1 MTQPPPRP
9 ASPSFWHSFIG
20 WFVDNKLIVF
30 LLAGMLVAAGLYVS
44 PFQSSTALPSDPVP
58 VDAIPDIGEN
68 QQIVFTEWSGRS
80 PKDIEDQITYPLTT
94 ALLGIPGVRTVRS
107 SSAFGFSTIYVI
119 FSDKIEFY
127 WSRSRVLEKLA
138 SLPPG
143 TVPDGVTP
151 TLGPDATALGQI
163 FWYTLQGQD
172 ADGNVVG
179 GWDPDELRS
188 IQDWTVR
195 YALQAVEGVSEVA
208 SVGGYVREY
217 QIDVDPEAMRGHDV
231 NLTQVANAVRSS
243 NLDVGARTLEI
254 NNVEYIVRGLGF
266 VKNLQD
272 LEATVVVARE
282 NTPIR
287 IRDVARVTL
296 GPALRRGALDDAGAP
311 TAGGVVVARYLENPL
326 QVIQA
331 VKAKIAQ
338 IEPGLPKRTLPDGTV
353 SQVKIVPFYDRT
365 TLIHET
371 LDTLSTA
378 LYQEILITIIVVLI
392 MLRNLRSSL
401 LISAM
406 LPLGVLAAFV
416 VMKLTRVDANIMAL
430 GGIAIAIGTMVD
442 ISIVFVEN
450 MNEHLDKMGPGE
462 DRSEVIKRAAAEV
475 APAVLTSTLTTVVS
489 FLPVFGLSAAEL
501 RLFAPV
507 AFTKTFAMT
516 GSLVLA
522 LLILPGAALIVLRPR
537 PKALA
542 NRSGLRGVMRSLFRI
557 EHVRDWLLVALG
569 LVLLRYSVVAG
580 VLVVG
585 MGCFRLARP
594 LLKSSLVQRVGTAE
608 SIAAI
613 VVVTVLLATDWL
625 PLGAGRG
632 LPLNLLFVGAMI
644 VGVMGTFR
652 GFEAIY
658 PRLLRL
664 LLRHKLVFLAL
675 PLCLIVFGFTALLGF
690 DKVFGFLPHAVRTT
704 KPLSAIAHSFP
715 GLGREYM
722 PPFDEGSYLYMPTT
736 MPHASMGETLDL
748 LSGLDAAIAKIPE
761 VDRVVGKLGRADSA
775 LDPAPIGMFETI
787 ITYKPEYRVDEDGDP
802 VRQWREH
809 IRSPQDIWD
818 EIVKAAQ
825 RPGLTSAPTLMPI
838 NARIVMLQSGMRAPM
853 GIKVHGPTLE
863 AIETFGL
870 ALEGALREVSSIR
883 TETVFADRV
892 VGKPYL
898 EFELD
903 REAIGR
909 YGLSIEE
916 VQRVLQVALGG
927 MTLTRTVEG
936 RERYPVR
943 VRYMREQRSS
953 VEDLER
959 VFVPTPN
966 GEHIPLKLLAKI
978 RYVRG
983 PQMIKAEDTFL
994 TSYVLFDRQPNIAEV
1009 DAVEQAKQ
1017 LLEQKIRDGQLQVP
1031 AGVSYEFAGSYE
1043 NQVRSEKRLMILF
1056 PMALAFVFILLYL
1069 QFHRVSTTLVIY
1081 SGVAVAVSGGFILVW
1096 LYGQPWFLDFS
1107 VLGTPLRELFQVGT
1121 VNMSVAV
1128 WIGFI
1133 ALVGIATDDGVVVS
1147 TYLKQR
1153 FEQSPPIDVAAVRE
1167 RTLEAASRRVRPCLM
1182 TTATTILALLPVI
1195 TSRGRGSDIMMP
1207 MALPSVGGMLIELM
1221 TLFVVPVLYCA
1232 IEERKVLRTLTPRAE

>member
-704 KPLSAIAHSFP
+704 KPVSAIAHSFP

-1232 IEERKVLRTLTPRAE
+1232 IEERKVLRTLTARAE

>member
-1 MTQPPPRP
+1 LTQPPPRP

-542 NRSGLRGVMRSLFRI
+542 NRSGLRGVMGSLFRI

>member
-542 NRSGLRGVMRSLFRI
+542 NRSGLRGVMGSLFRI